1 MLMKKNVI
9 RITAVFLAIVTVLL
23 IVFIS
28 SCNNRSKNTDEDIK
42 DATFDEI
49 VESVRDDAIENSDN
63 VNGARFNSTLLN
75 FTQRYN
81 EAKKSRGENT
91 DLIMEGKWKKNGDE
105 SSDDNGVKIQ
115 YYYYDEE
122 NTNFTATVEVES
134 QKLLNIGFGTTM
146 SYYMGQTDEINN
158 SELALEKAAL
168 MAQAV
173 CHYKNDST
181 DVLKEVFRQTTAD
194 ENGTLWFQQCVYKLD
209 TQQDKKDSKND
220 IMLFRVF
227 PISDRLKAEWKLKE
241 YDP

>member
-28 SCNNRSKNTDEDIK
+28 SCNNRSKKTDEDIK

-63 VNGARFNSTLLN
+63 VNGARFNSTLLD
-75 FTQRYN
+75 FTLRYN

>member
-28 SCNNRSKNTDEDIK
+28 SCNNRSKKTDDDIK

-63 VNGARFNSTLLN
+63 VNGARFNSTLLD
-75 FTQRYN
+75 FTLRYN

-91 DLIMEGKWKKNGDE
+91 DLIMEGKWKKNGAE

-209 TQQDKKDSKND
+209 TQQDKNDSKND

>member
-1 MLMKKNVI
+1 MKKHAI

-28 SCNNRSKNTDEDIK
+28 SCNNRSKKTDEDIK

-63 VNGARFNSTLLN
+63 VNGARFNSTLLD

>member
-1 MLMKKNVI
+1 MKKHVI
-9 RITAVFLAIVTVLL
+9 RITAVSLALVTVLL

-28 SCNNRSKNTDEDIK
+28 SCNNRSKKTDEDIK

-63 VNGARFNSTLLN
+63 VNGARFNSTLLD
-75 FTQRYN
+75 FTMRYN
-81 EAKKSRGENT
+81 EAKKSRGENN

-181 DVLKEVFRQTTAD
+181 DMLKEVFRQTTAD

>member
-1 MLMKKNVI
+1 MKKHAI
-9 RITAVFLAIVTVLL
+9 RITAVSLAIVTVLL

-63 VNGARFNSTLLN
+63 VNGARFNSTLLD
-75 FTQRYN
+75 FTMRYN
-81 EAKKSRGENT
+81 EAKKSRGENN

>member
-1 MLMKKNVI
+1 MKKHAI
-9 RITAVFLAIVTVLL
+9 RITAVSLAIVTVLL

-28 SCNNRSKNTDEDIK
+28 SCNNRSKKTDEDIK

-63 VNGARFNSTLLN
+63 VNGARFNSTLLD
-75 FTQRYN
+75 FTMRYN
-81 EAKKSRGENT
+81 EAKKSRGENN

-181 DVLKEVFRQTTAD
+181 DMLKEVFRQTTAD

>member
-1 MLMKKNVI
+1 MLMKKHAI
-9 RITAVFLAIVTVLL
+9 RITTVSLAIVTVLL

-28 SCNNRSKNTDEDIK
+28 SCNNRSKKTDEDIK

-63 VNGARFNSTLLN
+63 VNGARFNSTLLD

-91 DLIMEGKWKKNGDE
+91 DLIMEGKWKKNGAE

>member
-1 MLMKKNVI
+1 MKKNVI

-28 SCNNRSKNTDEDIK
+28 SCNNRSKKTDEDIK

-63 VNGARFNSTLLN
+63 VNGARFNSTLLD
-75 FTQRYN
+75 FTLRYN

>member
-1 MLMKKNVI
+1 MKKNVI
-9 RITAVFLAIVTVLL
+9 RITAVSLAIVTVLL

-28 SCNNRSKNTDEDIK
+28 SCNNRSKKTDEDIK

-63 VNGARFNSTLLN
+63 VNGARFNSTLLD
-75 FTQRYN
+75 FTMRYN
-81 EAKKSRGENT
+81 EAKKSRGENN

-181 DVLKEVFRQTTAD
+181 GVLKEVFRQTTAD

>member
-1 MLMKKNVI
+1 MKKNVI

-28 SCNNRSKNTDEDIK
+28 SCNNRSKKTDEDIK

-63 VNGARFNSTLLN
+63 VNGARFNSTLLD
-75 FTQRYN
+75 FTLRYN

-146 SYYMGQTDEINN
+146 SYYMGHRRFVITKMTAPMCSKRCSVRPPPTRTERCGSSSASISLTLSRIKRTAKTISCC
-158 SELALEKAAL
+158 SE
-168 MAQAV
+168 
-173 CHYKNDST
+173 YS
-181 DVLKEVFRQTTAD
+181 RYPTA
-194 ENGTLWFQQCVYKLD
+194 
-209 TQQDKKDSKND
+209 
-220 IMLFRVF
+220 
-227 PISDRLKAEWKLKE
+227 
-241 YDP
+241 

>member
-1 MLMKKNVI
+1 MLMKKHAI
-9 RITAVFLAIVTVLL
+9 RITAVSLAIVTVLL

-28 SCNNRSKNTDEDIK
+28 SCNNRSKKTEEDIK

-63 VNGARFNSTLLN
+63 VNGARFNSTLLD
-75 FTQRYN
+75 FTMRYN
-81 EAKKSRGENT
+81 EAKKSRGENN

>member
-28 SCNNRSKNTDEDIK
+28 SCNNRSKKTDDDIK

-63 VNGARFNSTLLN
+63 VNGARFNSTLLD
-75 FTQRYN
+75 FTLRYN

>member
-1 MLMKKNVI
+1 MKKHVI
-9 RITAVFLAIVTVLL
+9 RITAVSLALVTVLL

-28 SCNNRSKNTDEDIK
+28 SCNNRSKKTDEDIK

-63 VNGARFNSTLLN
+63 VNGARFNSTLLD
-75 FTQRYN
+75 FTMRYN
-81 EAKKSRGENT
+81 EAKKSRGENN

>member
-1 MLMKKNVI
+1 MKKHAI
-9 RITAVFLAIVTVLL
+9 RITAVSLAIVTVLL

-28 SCNNRSKNTDEDIK
+28 SCNNRSKKTEEDIK

-63 VNGARFNSTLLN
+63 VNGARFNSTLLD
-75 FTQRYN
+75 FTMRYN
-81 EAKKSRGENT
+81 EAKKSRGENN

>member
-1 MLMKKNVI
+1 MKKNVI

-28 SCNNRSKNTDEDIK
+28 SCNNRSKKTDEDIK

-63 VNGARFNSTLLN
+63 VNGARFNSTLLD

-181 DVLKEVFRQTTAD
+181 DVLKELFRQTTAD

>member
-28 SCNNRSKNTDEDIK
+28 SCNNRSKKTDEDIK

-63 VNGARFNSTLLN
+63 VNGARFNSTLLD